1 MSSNYIETH
10 FSEIREHNSVIEKRM
25 GDDVYTIDS
34 LKLDNKKCVDGFQ
47 RVGEKVVLINSNHK
61 QTINAIFELIN

>member
-47 RVGEKVVLINSNHK
+47 RVGEKVVLIN
-61 QTINAIFELIN
+61 